1 MEKDVQKTDVN
12 TMNSKIDIDL
22 QGMLHEIVS
31 QYGKNEGYAIPTI
44 SWSKN
49 NMLSRYG
56 EFQFWHNH
64 IIVSNMLNTD
74 KVSEGAIK
82 SVIFHEYTHQ
92 LCRDHNRKFNDRMK
106 LFPGYEKYQKE
117 LEDYFNSIEDVPDAQ
132 KTDIIL
138 DASEELVFCKFPYE
152 PENEDSYW
160 QHLLYF
166 NHYLTGFLS
175 DNVPDEYCRKPIK
188 QVIWVV
194 ESFKI
199 MYVVGWAINVQLYPS
214 IQKMNVR
221 GSGIGT
227 LEYQF
232 KYLQNEGKV
241 LLPCNV
247 FECLFE
253 GESPETL
260 LKQGICKSSEI
271 DSSIVK
277 EIVDIVNSYSGD
289 YIDVGILDNTLNE
302 IPGVE
307 TDNVSELIELA
318 NGADSR
324 DRRFL
329 IMNKAVS
336 IEKSYRTYLHRGLAF
351 LDCWVFDKALDDF
364 TMALQYKKDA
374 TESIEKSEVEKYII
388 KAQKAMNILN

>member
-1 MEKDVQKTDVN
+1 
-12 TMNSKIDIDL
+12 MNSKIDIDL

-56 EFQFWHNH
+56 EFQFWRNH

-74 KVSEGAIK
+74 KVSAGAIK

-92 LCRDHNRKFNDRMK
+92 LYRDHNRKFNDRMK
-106 LFPGYEKYQKE
+106 LFSGYDKYQKE
-117 LEDYFNSIEDVPDAQ
+117 LENYFNSIEDVPDAQ

-199 MYVVGWAINVQLYPS
+199 MYVVGWAKNVQLYPS
-214 IQKMNVR
+214 IQKMNIR

-260 LKQGICKSSEI
+260 LNQGICKSSEI

-307 TDNVSELIELA
+307 SDNVSELIELA

-374 TESIEKSEVEKYII
+374 TESIEKSEVEKYMI
-388 KAQKAMNILN
+388 KAQKAMNVLI

>member
-22 QGMLHEIVS
+22 QGMLHEIVF

-56 EFQFWHNH
+56 EFQFWRNH

-74 KVSEGAIK
+74 KVSVGAIK
-82 SVIFHEYTHQ
+82 LVIFHEYTHQ
-92 LCRDHNRKFNDRMK
+92 LYRDHNRKFNDRMK
-106 LFPGYEKYQKE
+106 LFSGYDKYQKE

-199 MYVVGWAINVQLYPS
+199 MYVVGWAKNVQLYSS

-271 DSSIVK
+271 DSNIVK

-388 KAQKAMNILN
+388 KAQKAMNVLN